1 MIFSELISI
10 VIDQLRIAHL
20 NVTIMS
26 TINLRQPKKQ
36 DAYAIHQLIAQCP
49 PLDLNSIY
57 TYLLL
62 AEHHAST
69 CVIAEL
75 DGGQLGGFISAY
87 VHPNQ
92 TDTLF
97 IWQVA
102 VCVDARGCGLGQRMI
117 QHLLQRPRLEP
128 IRYLETTVGPA
139 NMASRR
145 MFARVADSACAA
157 VNESAL
163 FDRSLF
169 GPDGHE
175 DERLIRIGP
184 LSCAAGMVIES
195 HTPIVH
201 ALI

>member
-1 MIFSELISI
+1 MIFSELIST
-10 VIDQLRIAHL
+10 VIDDLEITHFS
-20 NVTIMS
+20 VTIMS
-26 TINLRQPKKQ
+26 TITLRQPQKQ
-36 DAYAIHQLIAQCP
+36 DAYVIHQLIAQCP

-69 CVIAEL
+69 CVVAEL
-75 DGGQLGGFISAY
+75 GGGQMAGFVSAY
-87 VHPNQ
+87 VHPDQ
-92 TDTLF
+92 ADTLF

-102 VCVDARGCGLGQRMI
+102 VSVDARGCGLGQRMI
-117 QHLLQRPRLEP
+117 QHLLQRARPQS

-139 NMASRR
+139 NIASRR
-145 MFARVADSACAA
+145 MFATVAESACAA
-157 VNESAL
+157 VKESAL
-163 FDRSLF
+163 FDQALF

-184 LSCAAGMVIES
+184 LSHGAGMAMES

>member
-1 MIFSELISI
+1 MIFSELIPML
-10 VIDQLRIAHL
+10 IDRLKIAHF

-26 TINLRQPKKQ
+26 IITLRQPQKQ
-36 DAYAIHQLIAQCP
+36 DAYPIHQLIAQCP
-49 PLDLNSIY
+49 PLDLNSVY

-69 CVIAEL
+69 CVVAEL
-75 DGGQLGGFISAY
+75 GDGQAGGFVSAY
-87 VHPNQ
+87 VHPQ
-92 TDTLF
+92 QADTLF

-117 QHLLQRPRLEP
+117 EHLLQRPRLES
-128 IRYLETTVGPA
+128 IRYLETTVGPS

-145 MFARVADSACAA
+145 MFAAVANSASAA
-157 VNESAL
+157 VKESAL
-163 FDRSLF
+163 FDQALF

-184 LSCAAGMVIES
+184 LGYSADSIMES
-195 HTPIVH
+195 HPSIVH
-201 ALI
+201 AFT